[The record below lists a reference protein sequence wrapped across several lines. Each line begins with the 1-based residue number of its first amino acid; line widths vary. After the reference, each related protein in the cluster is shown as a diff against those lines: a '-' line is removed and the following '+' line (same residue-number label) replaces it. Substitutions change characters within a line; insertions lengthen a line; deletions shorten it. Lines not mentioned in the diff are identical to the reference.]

1 LTYDVNPT
9 EEQKKSL
16 MIPNSSSKA
25 PNSRTDDAMATGKRT
40 TSWLASFIYVLV
52 PNN

>member
-9 EEQKKSL
+9 EKNL
-16 MIPNSSSKA
+16 DDINIISSSKA
-25 PNSRTDDAMATGKRT
+25 ANPSTDNAMATGKRT
-40 TSWLASFIYVLV
+40 TSWLATFIYVIV